1 MQYLL
6 VGLDIPA
13 KACLF
18 EQQVRHAIRAN
29 TFTLLSFQLLGT
41 PAANPETQA
50 AGTAV
55 LRIVAQAHT
64 AAALALP
71 KFSQPIIDLVM
82 CAYPGGTFHME
93 WRMGTSSSYMPL
105 LTPQSSIAASS
116 ASRSTGATSRPPL
129 RTNSDESSWEMV
141 DDLPFRWARDFVPLG
156 SAGSRLLNASAH
168 LPHRRAVYLRLPRP
182 WLFFSCRCPAV
193 PIAEAL
199 DRLLITLRGCK
210 SLKPKSTIT
219 TKPLAALK
227 GKSFTTTTSDNSD
240 ADEDKDHLDSDR
252 YDAYFPSDDIPLP
265 TGSDPHRRFI
275 LFVLPTPGAPAT
287 FDPAADLA
295 LSVMYPLGAGM

>member
-18 EQQVRHAIRAN
+18 EQQVQHAIRAN

-55 LRIVAQAHT
+55 LRIVTQAHT

-71 KFSQPIIDLVM
+71 KFSRPIIDLVM

-141 DDLPFRWARDFVPLG
+141 DDLPFRLTSPIAAPYTSAFPVPG
-156 SAGSRLLNASAH
+156 SSSHPLPNHHILTYTNNNNNPERATSA
-168 LPHRRAVYLRLPRP
+168 LSALE
-182 WLFFSCRCPAV
+182 SGPAV

-210 SLKPKSTIT
+210 SLKPKSTIRT
-219 TKPLAALK
+219 
-227 GKSFTTTTSDNSD
+227 
-240 ADEDKDHLDSDR
+240 
-252 YDAYFPSDDIPLP
+252 
-265 TGSDPHRRFI
+265 
-275 LFVLPTPGAPAT
+275 AT
-287 FDPAADLA
+287 ARMQRDFLEIVF
-295 LSVMYPLGAGM
+295 SKY